1 MSENPLLPDSK
12 LRELHALMLHCRML
26 ERARKQRG
34 PLREALLAA
43 TAIHLQSGDL
53 VSAAPEDRTLSNLTA
68 ESKSHTG
75 TGQAYASL
83 VTPTLAAAASARL
96 LLSAAAA
103 RGIQTAGSPGIV
115 VSLCRAGAFDPEWKQ
130 ALEWACSAKLPLLT
144 TCIDAT
150 GGAPFRRSPQK
161 QSPLTYTSMITMARR
176 WRLPV
181 LTVDGEDAVAMYRV
195 MQECVHRAR
204 MGDGPAVI
212 WAVLTPPAALS
223 PMPISAQ
230 PLARLRRYMAARKI
244 ARKA

>member
-1 MSENPLLPDSK
+1 M
-12 LRELHALMLHCRML
+12 LRCRTL
-26 ERARKQRG
+26 ERARKQKS
-34 PLREALLAA
+34 PQREALLAA

-53 VSAAPEDRTLSNLTA
+53 VSAAPEDRTLGDLTVEDA
-68 ESKSHTG
+68 NHTG
-75 TGQAYASL
+75 AGQAYASL
-83 VTPTLAAAASARL
+83 VTPALAGAAVPTGL

-103 RGIQTAGSPGIV
+103 RGIQAAGSPGVV
-115 VSLCRAGAFDPEWKQ
+115 VSLCHSGAFDPGWRQ
-130 ALEWACSAKLPLLT
+130 ALEWACNAKLPLLT

-150 GGAPFRRSPQK
+150 GGAPFRRSRRK
-161 QSPLTYTSMITMARR
+161 QPSLTYTSMITMARR

-223 PMPISAQ
+223 RMPVSAQ
-230 PLARLRRYMAARKI
+230 PLARLRGYMAARKI
-244 ARKA
+244 ARKT